1 MNLDQHGMENNMTKH
16 WKSVIALVAVATAIT
31 AADASAQVRL
41 SASGGPSFPVGDL
54 SDVVDTG
61 FNVNV
66 GAGLGFPLI
75 PVGVRLEG
83 SLNQFPE
90 SGHDG
95 NFRVIS
101 GSANAVLDIPMLAAT
116 PYLIG
121 GLGVYNSRF
130 TDDDDH
136 DHDEGSTTNVGANI
150 GAGVR
155 LGLPFL
161 SVFAEARLHNIFSD
175 DGSARF
181 VPVSLGIRF

>member
-1 MNLDQHGMENNMTKH
+1 MAKH
-16 WKSVIALVAVATAIT
+16 WKSAIALVAVATAVA

-41 SASGGPSFPVGDL
+41 SVSGGPSFPLGDL
-54 SDVVDTG
+54 SDVVDAG

-66 GAGLGFPLI
+66 GANLGFPLI

-90 SGHDG
+90 SAQDG
-95 NFRVIS
+95 NVRVVS
-101 GSANAVLDIPMLAAT
+101 GSANAVLDIPMLVAT

-121 GLGVYNSRF
+121 GLGVYNSRL
-130 TDDDDH
+130 TDD
-136 DHDEGSTTNVGANI
+136 DEGSTTNVGANV

-175 DGSARF
+175 DNATRF
-181 VPVSLGIRF
+181 APLSVGIRF

>member
-1 MNLDQHGMENNMTKH
+1 MTKH
-16 WKSVIALVAVATAIT
+16 WTSVIALVAVATAVA

-41 SASGGPSFPVGDL
+41 SASGGPSFPTGDL

-90 SGHDG
+90 SAHDG

-101 GSANAVLDIPMLAAT
+101 GSANAVLDIPMLVAT

-130 TDDDDH
+130 TDDDE
-136 DHDEGSTTNVGANI
+136 HDEGSTTNVGANV

-175 DGSARF
+175 DGATRF
-181 VPVSLGIRF
+181 IPVSVGIRF